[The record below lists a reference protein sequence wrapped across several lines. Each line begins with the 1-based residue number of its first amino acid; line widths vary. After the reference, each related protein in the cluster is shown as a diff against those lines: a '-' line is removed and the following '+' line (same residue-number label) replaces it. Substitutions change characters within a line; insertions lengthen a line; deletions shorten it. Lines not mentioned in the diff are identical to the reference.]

1 MTDSET
7 VKLNFPFPI
16 IPKNPGLPTY
26 KVISEVHSKGK
37 ANAASIASELGG
49 GSHGLLGLTL
59 STATYLQLTGNAF
72 VRPINPGT
80 IPTNVM
86 GSAAVMAEQVRQHK
100 EQLRVFRQV
109 ENTELAL
116 KSQLIES
123 FDETYF
129 RGLRGRHTGYT
140 NISYLRMISHLYDTY
155 GSITAVDLIE
165 NKKRMDTPF
174 DPSGA
179 I

>member
-1 MTDSET
+1 
-7 VKLNFPFPI
+7 
-16 IPKNPGLPTY
+16 
-26 KVISEVHSKGK
+26 
-37 ANAASIASELGG
+37 
-49 GSHGLLGLTL
+49 
-59 STATYLQLTGNAF
+59 
-72 VRPINPGT
+72 
-80 IPTNVM
+80 M

-109 ENTELAL
+109 ENAELAL

-165 NKKRMDTPF
+165 NEKRMDTPF

-179 I
+179 IETFFDQVEDAVEFAEAGNSPFTTT